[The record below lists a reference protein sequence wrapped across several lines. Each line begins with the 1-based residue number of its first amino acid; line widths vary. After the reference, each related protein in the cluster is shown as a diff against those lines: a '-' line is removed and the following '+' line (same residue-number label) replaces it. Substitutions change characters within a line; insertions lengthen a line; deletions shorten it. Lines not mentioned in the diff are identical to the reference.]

1 MLIFILCNINRKI
14 SKLSILIYK
23 ITKKKNKK
31 IFYDLYIHFKS
42 LFDLGKRNK
51 LFRIEIFFSSAQP
64 FPFFF
69 SSQIYSSF
77 TNGNLANNF
86 SLFLLYFMLKYG
98 Y

>member
-69 SSQIYSSF
+69 LPKYIHLLQMVIWQTTF
-77 TNGNLANNF
+77 
-86 SLFLLYFMLKYG
+86 LYFY
-98 Y
+98 YISC

>member
-23 ITKKKNKK
+23 ITKKKIKYFMIY
-31 IFYDLYIHFKS
+31 IFILNLYS
-42 LFDLGKRNK
+42 DLGKRNK